1 MENQHQLHRGKRP
14 ASKTIYS
21 ISTLYLP
28 AKLPTHAENCRPI
41 RSNQSSSNWLV
52 IVMPSHNYL
61 LCTVPCY
68 PYLLLLV
75 NTIVFIINCFPGHY
89 YCLCGPDT
97 CNKCVSLSM
106 VLQFKVLTTCT
117 ALKQQLAVD
126 RHFATQDSEDTA
138 MRIINVNCLVLWL
151 STG

>member
-28 AKLPTHAENCRPI
+28 AKLPIHAENCRPI

-61 LCTVPCY
+61 LCTVSCY

-75 NTIVFIINCFPGHY
+75 NTIVFIIYCFPGHY
-89 YCLCGPDT
+89 YCLCWTHVTSVCHCQWFYNLNCSPHHT
-97 CNKCVSLSM
+97 SK
-106 VLQFKVLTTCT
+106 T
-117 ALKQQLAVD
+117 AVGILPL
-126 RHFATQDSEDTA
+126 RHCRHCF
-138 MRIINVNCLVLWL
+138 
-151 STG
+151 

>member
-21 ISTLYLP
+21 ISTLSIRQAP
-28 AKLPTHAENCRPI
+28 IHAENCRPI

-61 LCTVPCY
+61 LCTVSCY

-75 NTIVFIINCFPGHY
+75 NTIVFIIYCFPGHY
-89 YCLCGPDT
+89 YCLCGLDT

-106 VLQFKVLTTCT
+106 VLQFKLLSTS
-117 ALKQQLAVD
+117 QLSNSSW
-126 RHFATQDSEDTA
+126 HFATQTLQTLL
-138 MRIINVNCLVLWL
+138 LVQCYRLFCG
-151 STG
+151 SP

>member
-1 MENQHQLHRGKRP
+1 MSEKLFNFLKIFSCTSQSLIHGIIKQKKQHQLHRCKRP

-28 AKLPTHAENCRPI
+28 AKLLIHAENCRPI

-75 NTIVFIINCFPGHY
+75 NTIVFI
-89 YCLCGPDT
+89 
-97 CNKCVSLSM
+97 K
-106 VLQFKVLTTCT
+106 
-117 ALKQQLAVD
+117 
-126 RHFATQDSEDTA
+126 
-138 MRIINVNCLVLWL
+138 
-151 STG
+151 